1 MTGKVDARLKE
12 LKLTLPSA
20 PAAVAN
26 YVPYVVSGNFVFIS
40 GQLPVLEGT
49 LHYPGIVGAQVT
61 TDNAYE
67 AAKLCALNIVAQV
80 KSACGGDL
88 DRVKRVVQINGFVA
102 SRADFGDHP
111 KVVNGASDLMVA
123 VFGEAGKHS
132 RAAVGVASLP
142 RGASVEISAVLE
154 IA

>member
-1 MTGKVDARLKE
+1 MTGKVEARLKE

-26 YVPYVVSGNFVFIS
+26 YVPTVIAGNFIFIS
-40 GQLPVLEGT
+40 GQLPMLDGT

-61 TDNAYE
+61 VDHAYE

-80 KSACGGDL
+80 KGACGDL
-88 DRVKRVVQINGFVA
+88 DRVKRVVQLNGFVA
-102 SRADFGDHP
+102 SRADFSDHP

-123 VFGEAGKHS
+123 VFGDAGKHS

-142 RGASVEISAVLE
+142 RGASVEISAIFE